1 MGDNGEGIMTWADK
15 TLREFQDALASD
27 APTPGGGSAVGV
39 ALGQAAALAIMVS
52 DLTLSKETYESGW
65 EIANQVKSVATPLL
79 DEGLTL
85 AIEDSESFD
94 AVVEAFRLPKSTD
107 EEKNER
113 TDSIRTATLGA
124 AVVPYRTAKAA
135 MNLLKLLPE
144 LTEKGNPNAA
154 SDAGVAG
161 LLASAAL
168 KGAIFNVQINLESL
182 PESYGVEMRTS
193 LPTLIEDGRIYSRK
207 CMDAVR
213 IQLSNQ

>member
-52 DLTLSKETYESGW
+52 DLTLSKEADESGW
-65 EIANQVKSVATPLL
+65 KIANQVKAVAAPLL
-79 DEGLTL
+79 EVGLKL
-85 AIEDSESFD
+85 AIEDRES
-94 AVVEAFRLPKSTD
+94 
-107 EEKNER
+107 
-113 TDSIRTATLGA
+113 LGA
-124 AVVPYRTAKAA
+124 AVVPYRTAEAA
-135 MNLLKLLPE
+135 MSLLKLLPE

-193 LPTLIEDGRIYSRK
+193 LPTLIEDGRISSRK